1 MAIAIP
7 SPAFRRPK
15 IGASMKTRMLIASLA
30 VLFAFAPPARAEVRT
45 HDGAKITVD
54 VPKGWK
60 IEADE
65 DSMTVTDPKEEL
77 AFYLQVLDVK
87 DIKKAADAID
97 GEIGKQFQDVKWDE
111 EPDTTKLNGM
121 DAITLEGKAKVDGKP
136 VHLGVA
142 ILMTPA
148 KKALLVLGAVEADK
162 EKKHEKD
169 ITSFFASLKPL
180 K

>member
-1 MAIAIP
+1 MKASLFIA
-7 SPAFRRPK
+7 A
-15 IGASMKTRMLIASLA
+15 LA
-30 VLFAFAPPARAEVRT
+30 VLFAVATPAHAEVRT
-45 HDGAKITVD
+45 HEASKVSVD

-77 AFYLQVLDVK
+77 AIYLQVLEAK
-87 DIKKAADAID
+87 DIQKAAEAID
-97 GEIGKQFQDVKWDE
+97 EEIGKQFHDVKWDE
-111 EPDTTKLNGM
+111 KPEETKLNGM
-121 DAITLEGKAKVDGKP
+121 DAITLDGSAKVDGKD

-142 ILMTPA
+142 IVMTPA
-148 KKALLVLGAVEADK
+148 HKALLVLGAVEADK